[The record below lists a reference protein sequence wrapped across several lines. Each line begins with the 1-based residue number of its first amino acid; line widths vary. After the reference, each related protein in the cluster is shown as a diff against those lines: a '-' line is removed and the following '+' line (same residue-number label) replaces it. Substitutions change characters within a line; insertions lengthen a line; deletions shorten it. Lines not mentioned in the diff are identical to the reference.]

1 MSDYTLN
8 YEAAK
13 DEKLP
18 SVSLDLNE
26 SITTAI
32 YSDTDLQ
39 AELIEAI
46 LREGKMSRF
55 RSTGRTLRPFNRS

>member
-46 LREGKMSRF
+46 LREGKMSF